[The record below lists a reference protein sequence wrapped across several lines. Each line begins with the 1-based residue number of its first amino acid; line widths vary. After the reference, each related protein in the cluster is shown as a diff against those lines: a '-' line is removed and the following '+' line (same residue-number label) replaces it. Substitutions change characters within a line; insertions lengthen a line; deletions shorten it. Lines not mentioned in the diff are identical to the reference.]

1 MSFFLL
7 GPFMCPNNENYMFVL
22 IILQLQ
28 SRNSITQMTLVLH
41 TQHFYARFGQKRK
54 WILERGFIENTYYVA
69 HFGLGMTWNVE
80 HLTCSDSFSPPLKYL
95 SEFGDKNTFHHSLEF
110 L

>member
-1 MSFFLL
+1 MYVCF
-7 GPFMCPNNENYMFVL
+7 NNFATPKQKLYNPTDTSAQY
-22 IILQLQ
+22 
-28 SRNSITQMTLVLH
+28 
-41 TQHFYARFGQKRK
+41 FYARFGQKRK
-54 WILERGFIENTYYVA
+54 WILERGFIENTMYVA

-80 HLTCSDSFSPPLKYL
+80 HVTCSDSFSPPLKYL

>member
-1 MSFFLL
+1 MYEKK
-7 GPFMCPNNENYMFVL
+7 NHAIIL
-22 IILQLQ
+22 IILELYNPTDTSAAYKALLCQIWAKAKM
-28 SRNSITQMTLVLH
+28 N
-41 TQHFYARFGQKRK
+41 FGT
-54 WILERGFIENTYYVA
+54 WIYWKYYVA

-80 HLTCSDSFSPPLKYL
+80 YLTCSDSFSPPLKYL